1 MQHVVFHCFSL
12 FVRCVR
18 RRLPAA
24 ADRAGARFRK
34 FLLACGAGG
43 RCRALLR
50 PVPGRRGSGFGPL
63 LGEPRLRDPFGWGV
77 RLAHHAEE
85 LLLGEDPDP
94 ELLGLL
100 QLGGPHLLAGNEV
113 VHVARHGRQVPSA
126 VELDELLHLVAA
138 AREAPRDDETPPG
151 KRLGGQLAGR
161 LLELQAGLVQPPDDP
176 QVLRVGEVVDD
187 GIGDLAAHLVGFD
200 QLFARGVHH
209 GIQRAEVCRQV
220 FGRGFPDE
228 SDAQGEQ
235 YPLKRNL
242 DRAPDAPDDVL
253 G

>member
-1 MQHVVFHCFSL
+1 MFPSEAFS
-12 FVRCVR
+12 VTGSVPPEAIIASSSSSEMR
-18 RRLPAA
+18 RTPSLVAFWSFAGPIFSPATKKSTL
-24 ADRAGARFRK
+24 ADTAARFFTAVRFDQ
-34 FLLACGAGG
+34 FLQ
-43 RCRALLR
+43 
-50 PVPGRRGSGFGPL
+50 F
-63 LGEPRLRDPFGWGV
+63 
-77 RLAHHAEE
+77 
-85 LLLGEDPDP
+85 
-94 ELLGLL
+94 
-100 QLGGPHLLAGNEV
+100 
-113 VHVARHGRQVPSA
+113 
-126 VELDELLHLVAA
+126 VAA
-138 AREAPRDDETPPG
+138 VTGESARDDEIFARQTFRFEG
-151 KRLGGQLAGR
+151 FVRGFG
-161 LLELQAGLVQPPDDP
+161 LQPRFAQPLDDP